1 MRIASYNVRDLFD
14 EETAALSGG
23 VAKPAKALQALAGT
37 LGMVAAD
44 VVLLQEVGSRQILTE
59 LNEMLAHPFPF
70 VKLLRG
76 NSDRGIHLGI
86 VSREPIELT
95 SHQTLE
101 LVDEAGDRLLEYRTE
116 ADALAGNAAPLRI
129 QRDLMLAELQ
139 LADEKVLA
147 LFNVHLKSK
156 TNRSWRQL
164 AADVVRAAEARL
176 VARLVADYL
185 SAHPDRPLILGGD
198 FNDLRSSE
206 VLQSIFSLPLG
217 DPLGDALASNGRNPS
232 TYWPKRKMR
241 LDYLLLSDRAG
252 QKLVSDSAV
261 IHASARARRASDHY
275 PISVDLAFSD

>member
-23 VAKPAKALQALAGT
+23 VAKPDKAIQALAGT
-37 LGMVAAD
+37 LGTVAAD

-70 VKLLRG
+70 VELLQG

-86 VSREPIELT
+86 VSREPLELT

-101 LVDEAGDRLLEYRTE
+101 LVDETGDRLLEYRTE
-116 ADALAGNAAPLRI
+116 ADALAGNAAPMRI

-139 LADEKVLA
+139 LADESVLA

-156 TNRSWRQL
+156 TNRAWRRL

-176 VARLVADYL
+176 VARLVTGYL
-185 SAHPDRPLILGGD
+185 SVHPDRPLILGGD

-206 VLQSIFSLPLG
+206 ALQPIFSLPLG

-241 LDYLLLSDRAG
+241 LDYLLLSDLAG

-261 IHASARARRASDHY
+261 IHASQRAKRASDHY
-275 PISVDLAFSD
+275 PISVDLVLSD